1 MNIFEILSKLDSLYT
16 VNEGLSRE
24 DCIDAIKAA
33 GFNYKFDKYS
43 DQQLFRIA
51 QRISEVKDKT
61 CADFVVEPEQEA
73 HPTCD
78 YCGRAL
84 TEIGDCPVCDLGDE
98 SLVFENN
105 RSVIKEWNLVTSAAT
120 PKTPTP
126 VTPIAS
132 STKPIVTIVHDK
144 NKLRARADD
153 GVHGPAFVAFP
164 NNLRNA
170 VGQQYEV
177 DELTWNGKNY
187 RVSGEIKLINSA
199 LSTLSINENKE
210 TFKMNLES
218 IFEELDRIYEEDS
231 RQLNE
236 GKLDPVEGDE
246 AEAEIDI
253 EIENDEE
260 ATPAEDAP
268 EVTQTVI
275 ECAKCGGVIVVPKAD
290 VAYDEDAD
298 LVNVGK
304 PCQYCEAKDGFKVLG
319 GLVPMAVEEA
329 EEEPEEP
336 VEESII
342 NMGNDEMSDG
352 DDSITELFDIN
363 APAKI
368 NVPGLGGTGNDVD
381 VL

>member
-1 MNIFEILSKLDSLYT
+1 MNIFEILSKLDSLYA

-24 DCIDAIKAA
+24 DCIDTIKAA

-51 QRISEVKDKT
+51 QRVSVAKDKT
-61 CADFVVEPEQEA
+61 YTDFAVEPEREA
-73 HPTCD
+73 RPTCD

-98 SLVFENN
+98 SLVFENKS
-105 RSVIKEWNLVTSAAT
+105 RAIKEWNVVTPTSA
-120 PKTPTP
+120 PKTAASAA
-126 VTPIAS
+126 PIAS
-132 STKPIVTIVHDK
+132 FAKPIVTIVYDK

-153 GVHGPAFVAFP
+153 GIHGPAFVAFP
-164 NNLRNA
+164 NTLRNA

-187 RVSGEIKLINSA
+187 RVSGEIKLVNSA

-218 IFEELDRIYEEDS
+218 IFEELDRIYEENS
-231 RQLNE
+231 EQLNE
-236 GKLDPVEGDE
+236 GKLDQVEGEEADE
-246 AEAEIDI
+246 EIDI

-260 ATPAEDAP
+260 ATPVEDSP

-275 ECAKCGGVIVVPKAD
+275 ECAKCGGVTVVAKAD
-290 VAYDEDAD
+290 VAYDEDTD

-304 PCQYCEAKDGFKVLG
+304 ACQYCEAEDGFKVLDD
-319 GLVPMAVEEA
+319 LIPVAVEET
-329 EEEPEEP
+329 EEEP